1 MRVLVFDYFDY
12 YDFEKDFVNNED
24 EFFTKAIEKK
34 YEILIIN
41 FDFYPQYLEIMD
53 YCEAVVIFMC
63 DFCDEFKYKKVL
75 KVADYCYTYNEL
87 FKLKIRLD
95 YLEKKLSKLNTKV
108 YKYNDLVYN
117 LNTNQL
123 FKNSIP
129 IKLTKAEND
138 VLKTLIKNRNHFLS
152 KEEIKAM
159 SDSIDSIGSI
169 KVIISNLRKLGFDIE
184 NIKNLGYRLKEN
196 K

>member
-1 MRVLVFDYFDY
+1 MRVLIFDYFDY
-12 YDFEKDFVNNED
+12 YDFEKEFVNNED

-41 FDFYPQYLEIMD
+41 FDFYPQYLEIME

-95 YLEKKLSKLNTKV
+95 YLEKKFTKLNTNI
-108 YKYNDLVYN
+108 YKYKDLIFN
-117 LNTNQL
+117 LKTNQL
-123 FKNSIP
+123 YKNSLPLKI
-129 IKLTKAEND
+129 TKAESE
-138 VLKTLIKNRNHFLS
+138 VLKLLIKNQNKYLS
-152 KEEIKAM
+152 KEEIM
-159 SDSIDSIGSI
+159 SQSNSIESISSI
-169 KVIISNLRKLGFDIE
+169 KVIISNLRKFGFNIE